1 MQLVLAQNAMLQN
14 VQTFLASA
22 QQFVTNHETLA
33 IGVTTY
39 VGGLLLL
46 DMLEKTRTRN
56 NLPTT
61 VYINPTRLTSY
72 DKSIPWITP
81 STMDSFKSPPTI
93 ENLQVSDY
101 LVGVRASVAQR
112 ITLKEQKNVTGISG
126 LHDEWSALYDTKVYI
141 FKQKLL

>member
-14 VQTFLASA
+14 VQTFLVLSA

-61 VYINPTRLTSY
+61 VYMNPKAFDKLRQIN
-72 DKSIPWITP
+72 PWITP
-81 STMDSFKSPPTI
+81 
-93 ENLQVSDY
+93 
-101 LVGVRASVAQR
+101 
-112 ITLKEQKNVTGISG
+112 
-126 LHDEWSALYDTKVYI
+126 LHDGQL
-141 FKQKLL
+141 